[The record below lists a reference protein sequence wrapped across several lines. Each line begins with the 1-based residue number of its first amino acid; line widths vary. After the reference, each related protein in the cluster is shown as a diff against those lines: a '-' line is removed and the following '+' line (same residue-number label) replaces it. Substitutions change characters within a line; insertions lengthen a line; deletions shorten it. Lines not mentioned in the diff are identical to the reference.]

1 MAEDIQKEHWNVE
14 GGGEVEFLKWLK
26 QWKFGFH
33 SAVATA
39 LLGGVSLYIRC

>member
-1 MAEDIQKEHWNVE
+1 MAEDIQKEHWNV
-14 GGGEVEFLKWLK
+14 GGGGEEVEFLKWLK

-39 LLGGVSLYIRC
+39 FLGGVSL